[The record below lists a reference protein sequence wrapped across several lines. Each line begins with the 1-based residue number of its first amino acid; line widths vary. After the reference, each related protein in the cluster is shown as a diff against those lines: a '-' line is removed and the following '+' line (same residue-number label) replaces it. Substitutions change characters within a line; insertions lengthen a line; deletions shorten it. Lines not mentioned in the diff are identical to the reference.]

1 MKNTKTKPANHSKQQ
16 IFKARKKTISGVP
29 ANSSAA
35 GQPTKGFSL
44 QRTFTALKY
53 PNYRLWFWGQM
64 ASLVGTWMQTT
75 AQGFLIFELTKSPVM
90 LGIVG
95 FAGGIPFW
103 VFNFLS
109 GVITDRMPR
118 RKILLI
124 TQSAMMILAFTLGI
138 LIFTGVVQPW
148 HIILLAFGT
157 GIANAF
163 ESPARMAFLPELVD
177 DREDYANAI
186 ALNSTFVNLAVV
198 VGPAV
203 AGLVYAWKGAGWC
216 FTINGI
222 SFIAVIV
229 ALLLMKLKPF
239 IPHSSSSSMLVQLK
253 EGISY
258 VVKHPLIRVLMLI
271 VVSTSVVGHAY
282 ITLLPAWVVTILSG
296 DSALNGLMQSARG
309 LGALVAAL
317 MIATLGRI
325 KFKGKLLTIGSFVFP
340 LMVLVWAAVRSIPVS
355 LFFIAL
361 SGWGFMLM
369 LNMAQTLI
377 QVNVPDHL
385 RGRVM
390 GIYSFAF
397 FGMMPVGALLGGAL
411 AQWTNEPLTV
421 MIGAS
426 VSLIFALCVFLF
438 LPRVRAME

>member
-1 MKNTKTKPANHSKQQ
+1 MKKSRVKTKMQLEQPLSADGEE
-16 IFKARKKTISGVP
+16 TISGVP
-29 ANSSAA
+29 AQSSMVV
-35 GQPTKGFSL
+35 QPANQFSL

-75 AQGFLIFELTKSPVM
+75 AQGILIYALTNSPVM

-103 VFNFLS
+103 GFNFFS
-109 GVITDRMPR
+109 GVITDRIPR
-118 RKILLI
+118 RNILLV
-124 TQSAMMILAFTLGI
+124 TQTAMMLLAFILGI
-138 LIFTGVVQPW
+138 LVFTGAVQPW
-148 HIILLAFGT
+148 HVIVLAFGT

-163 ESPARMAFLPELVD
+163 EAPARMAFISELVD
-177 DREDYANAI
+177 EKEDYANAI

-198 VGPAV
+198 IGPAV

-229 ALLLMKLKPF
+229 ALVLMRLKPF
-239 IPHSSSSSMLVQLK
+239 IPHPSTDSIMVQLK
-253 EGISY
+253 EGIRY
-258 VVKHPLIRVLMLI
+258 VVRHPLIRVLMLM
-271 VVSTSVVGHAY
+271 VVFTSIVGHAY
-282 ITLLPAWVVTILSG
+282 ITLLPAWAVTILGG
-296 DSALNGLMQSARG
+296 DSVLTGWSQSAHG

-317 MIATLGRI
+317 MIAFLGRI
-325 KFKGKLLTIGSFVFP
+325 KFKGQLLTIGRLVFP
-340 LMVLVWAAVRSIPVS
+340 LRVLVWAAARLIPVS

-361 SGWGFMLM
+361 SGWGFMLT

-377 QVNVPDHL
+377 QVNVKDHL

-411 AQWTNEPLTV
+411 AEWTSEPVAVT
-421 MIGAS
+421 ISG
-426 VSLIFALCVFLF
+426 IVFLVF
-438 LPRVRAME
+438 AIFVFFYFPRVRAME

>member
-1 MKNTKTKPANHSKQQ
+1 MKNSKVKAVINLKQQ
-16 IFKARKKTISGVP
+16 HSEDRKRPKSDVP
-29 ANSSAA
+29 ANLSVAS
-35 GQPTKGFSL
+35 QPTNQFSL

-53 PNYRLWFWGQM
+53 SNYRLWFWGQM

-75 AQGFLIFELTKSPVM
+75 AQGFLIYELTKSPVM

-103 VFNFLS
+103 VFNFVG

-124 TQSAMMILAFTLGI
+124 TQTAMMLLAFILGI
-138 LIFTGVVQPW
+138 LVFTGAVQPW
-148 HIILLAFGT
+148 HIVLLAFGT
-157 GIANAF
+157 GVANAF
-163 ESPARMAFLPELVD
+163 DSPARMAFIPELVD
-177 DREDYANAI
+177 EREDYANAI

-203 AGLVYAWKGAGWC
+203 AGLIYAWKGAGWC
-216 FTINGI
+216 FTVNGI
-222 SFIAVIV
+222 SFIAVII

-239 IPHSSSSSMLVQLK
+239 ISHLTNDSMMVHLR

-258 VVKHPLIRVLMLI
+258 VVKHPLIRILMLM
-271 VVSTSVVGHAY
+271 VVFTSVVGHAY
-282 ITLLPAWVVTILSG
+282 ITLLPAWAVTILGG
-296 DSALNGLMQSARG
+296 DSELNGLIQSARG

-317 MIATLGRI
+317 MIASLGRI
-325 KFKGKLLTIGSFVFP
+325 KFKGKLLTIGSFIFP
-340 LMVLVWAAVRSIPVS
+340 LMVLVWAAVRSIPIS

-361 SGWGFMLM
+361 SGWGFMLT

-377 QVNVPDHL
+377 QVNVKDQL

-397 FGMMPVGALLGGAL
+397 FGMMPVGALVGGVL
-411 AQWTNEPLTV
+411 AQWTNEPLAVT
-421 MIGAS
+421 IGGT
-426 VSLIFALCVFLF
+426 VSLIFAIFVFF
-438 LPRVRAME
+438 YFPRIRAME

>member
-1 MKNTKTKPANHSKQQ
+1 MKNFKAETANHSKRLNP
-16 IFKARKKTISGVP
+16 KVTRKTIKAVP
-29 ANSSAA
+29 ANASAA
-35 GQPTKGFSL
+35 REPAKGFSL

-75 AQGFLIFELTKSPVM
+75 AQGFLIFELTRSPVM

-95 FAGGIPFW
+95 FASGIPFW
-103 VFNFLS
+103 VFNFLG
-109 GVITDRMPR
+109 GVITDRVPR
-118 RKILLI
+118 RKMLLI
-124 TQSAMMILAFTLGI
+124 TQTAMMLLAFTLGL
-138 LIFTGVVQPW
+138 LIFTGAVQPW

-163 ESPARMAFLPELVD
+163 EAPARMAFMPELVD
-177 DREDYANAI
+177 EREDYANAI

-198 VGPAV
+198 IGPAV
-203 AGLVYAWKGAGWC
+203 AGLVYAWVGPGWC

-239 IPHSSSSSMLVQLK
+239 IPHPSSGSMLVQLK

-258 VVKHPLIRVLMLI
+258 VIKNPLIRALMLM
-271 VVSTSVVGHAY
+271 VVSTSTVGHAY
-282 ITLLPAWVVTILSG
+282 MTLLPAWVVTILSG

-317 MIATLGRI
+317 MIASLGRI

-340 LMVLVWAAVRSIPVS
+340 LMVLIWAAVRSIPVS

-369 LNMAQTLI
+369 LNMANTLI
-377 QVNVPDHL
+377 QVSVPDHL

-390 GIYSFAF
+390 GIYTFAF

-411 AQWTNEPLTV
+411 AQWTNEPLAVT
-421 MIGAS
+421 IGAS
-426 VSLIFALCVFLF
+426 ISLIFALFVFLF
-438 LPRVRAME
+438 FPRVRAME